1 MNLTGHFVPR
11 ALIFPCKNLKNELIN
26 DALLGTFGIAHET
39 DWMDGH
45 VLLQWLKHFSLF
57 VKPSQEDKVL
67 IVHGKSS
74 HKYVDAV
81 FFAKENCI
89 VMLCLPP
96 HCTHRL

>member
-1 MNLTGHFVPR
+1 MKPTGHFVPR
-11 ALIFPCKNLKNELIN
+11 ALIFPCKNLKNELI
-26 DALLGTFGIAHET
+26 DDTPLGTFGIAHET
-39 DWMDGH
+39 HWMAGH

-67 IVHGKSS
+67 IVDGQSS
-74 HKYVDAV
+74 HKYLDALS
-81 FFAKENCI
+81 FAKENYI